1 MKKTLVT
8 PLGSISHFMVQKQRT
23 RYVEYFPQEDNQLL
37 FDLELE
43 HRLIIHL
50 VIPPVF
56 IG

>member
-1 MKKTLVT
+1 MKKTLLT
-8 PLGSISHFMVQKQRT
+8 PLGSISHFTVQKQRT

-50 VIPPVF
+50 VIPQVF